1 MHRSAS
7 NARLRRLARH
17 LRPAHLKPLAS
28 WGTPVRAGELRP
40 ASAASKQVDWRC
52 ARHPRPGG
60 ACGGHTHRQTLRG
73 QTRGLNRKPS
83 KARSKQASAP
93 DRRDALRT
101 RHTRLPAYSA
111 LDCNKQARPA
121 AATGRR
127 QRGGERLRHRA
138 DGPSSR
144 NRTCRSGS
152 ASTSTGCRCRG
163 SRASG
168 PRR

>member
-28 WGTPVRAGELRP
+28 RGTPVRAGELRP
-40 ASAASKQVDWRC
+40 ASAVSKQAYWQC

-93 DRRDALRT
+93 DRRRT
-101 RHTRLPAYSA
+101 NDPPRPTARIPRVLLQQASA
-111 LDCNKQARPA
+111 PRCRDR
-121 AATGRR
+121 RR
-127 QRGGERLRHRA
+127 QRDGERLRDRA
-138 DGPSSR
+138 DGPSSL
-144 NRTCRSGS
+144 NRTCRSAS
-152 ASTSTGCRCRG
+152 ASTGTGCRCRG